1 MNILKGSIDEGK
13 PLYYRGTST
22 SGGHAFVCD
31 GYQGDDFH
39 FNFGW
44 SGYENAYYSLNSVN
58 GFYIDQGCITG
69 IYPSDPA
76 YPYHASGQTVITHKI
91 GSFTDGSGP
100 IDDYLDNQSA
110 SWLLDPQ
117 TEQDS
122 ISEITLEFTHFDLD
136 AGDYVRV
143 YDGGT
148 TDDPIIGEFTGSAIP
163 SDLTSTGNQL
173 LITLEA
179 NGSGTAPGFKAEFES
194 EGAIWCQGIED
205 FTEPTGT
212 FTDGSGSFYYNH
224 GTSCMFRIQP
234 PAAGTIT
241 LIFNSFETE
250 ADNDVVGVYDGS
262 TLIGEYSGDEL
273 PDPVEATSGMMFVT
287 WSTNNSVN
295 APGWEVYYEIDNVG
309 ISEEETFGDVYIYPN
324 PATNNLNINFN
335 SEDMQ
340 SFDIKLMNMTG
351 QVIYTERIENHTG
364 QFDKVIDIS
373 GFANGVY
380 ILNLNGTKGIVTE
393 KIIIR

>member
-1 MNILKGSIDEGK
+1 
-13 PLYYRGTST
+13 
-22 SGGHAFVCD
+22 
-31 GYQGDDFH
+31 
-39 FNFGW
+39 
-44 SGYENAYYSLNSVN
+44 
-58 GFYIDQGCITG
+58 
-69 IYPSDPA
+69 
-76 YPYHASGQTVITHKI
+76 
-91 GSFTDGSGP
+91 
-100 IDDYLDNQSA
+100 
-110 SWLLDPQ
+110 
-117 TEQDS
+117 
-122 ISEITLEFTHFDLD
+122 
-136 AGDYVRV
+136 
-143 YDGGT
+143 
-148 TDDPIIGEFTGSAIP
+148 
-163 SDLTSTGNQL
+163 
-173 LITLEA
+173 
-179 NGSGTAPGFKAEFES
+179 
-194 EGAIWCQGIED
+194 
-205 FTEPTGT
+205 
-212 FTDGSGSFYYNH
+212 
-224 GTSCMFRIQP
+224 
-234 PAAGTIT
+234 
-241 LIFNSFETE
+241 
-250 ADNDVVGVYDGS
+250 VYDGS